1 LEFGDSLCSKPDF
14 DDVGWNLMTLPCV
27 WESTQVGNFDG
38 VVWFRKKI
46 EIPKSWTT
54 EDLVVEL
61 GPIDDMDRT
70 YVNGVMIGKNEKAG
84 LWQIPRIYTI
94 PRDLLNDSII
104 SIAVRVIDNGG
115 GGGIWGNGSKM
126 QIHPKGNRETISLT
140 GNWKFLPVA
149 EYNNKKFYVFDIHTN
164 EYYSRPK
171 TSIDAGSNTPTM
183 LYNAMIAP
191 IIPFS
196 IKGVIWY
203 QGETNSDMPDDYN
216 SYKTLLPLLI
226 KNWRSDW
233 DEGNF
238 PFYYAQIA
246 PFMYGEKSRSQII
259 REAQL
264 KSLSVPKTGMA
275 VLLDLGIASSIHPSN
290 KQDVGSRLALWALA
304 KDYHKNIPYSGPLYK
319 SMKVQKNKIIVSF
332 DHIGKGLVLLKK
344 TSNSNFMIAGTDRIF
359 VKAEVK
365 VVGNKIIFSNNNVQ
379 KPVAVRYGWSN
390 FVDGNL
396 YNTEGLP
403 ASSFRTDDWED

>member
-1 LEFGDSLCSKPDF
+1 
-14 DDVGWNLMTLPCV
+14 
-27 WESTQVGNFDG
+27 
-38 VVWFRKKI
+38 
-46 EIPKSWTT
+46 
-54 EDLVVEL
+54 
-61 GPIDDMDRT
+61 
-70 YVNGVMIGKNEKAG
+70 
-84 LWQIPRIYTI
+84 
-94 PRDLLNDSII
+94 
-104 SIAVRVIDNGG
+104 
-115 GGGIWGNGSKM
+115 
-126 QIHPKGNRETISLT
+126 
-140 GNWKFLPVA
+140 
-149 EYNNKKFYVFDIHTN
+149 
-164 EYYSRPK
+164 
-171 TSIDAGSNTPTM
+171 M